1 MDAVV
6 IFAFFFFAYNLRR
19 AGAQTHKRSVRII
32 RHFMACV
39 AVCILV
45 TSVRFRIRAKPLRV
59 WFTYRAICMAM
70 GNPQLHCVHTTQF
83 VVAVAVVVGVLLTPY
98 ACLVRLFKIHLT
110 GGGLCVAIDNQIT
123 FGVSLF

>member
-1 MDAVV
+1 MDVVV

-39 AVCILV
+39 ALCIG
-45 TSVRFRIRAKPLRV
+45 TSVRFRIRAKPLR
-59 WFTYRAICMAM
+59 FGLHIAICMAM

-83 VVAVAVVVGVLLTPY
+83 VVVVAVVVGVSLTPY

-110 GGGLCVAIDNQIT
+110 GGGLCVAIHNQIT